1 MHGGRIIRQRLKIL
15 DILNI
20 FKTMPTSRIAY
31 FAGISELTAKTKMDD
46 LAEFGLVDKSPHST
60 PNSIQWILSPFGEQ
74 IFNEFKEHD
83 YSLFMLT
90 PKDLNT
96 KNQVKCEAI
105 SQMLKDDWCS
115 FTQIR
120 NMTNTTI
127 KELKLFLRFF
137 GYRGMLEEKLIGGEI
152 HYRFSDLK

>member
-1 MHGGRIIRQRLKIL
+1 MKIL

-31 FAGISELTAKTKMDD
+31 FAGISELTAKTKMDE
-46 LAEFGLVDKSPHST
+46 LAEFRLVDRSPHST

-96 KNQVKCEAI
+96 ENQSKYEAI
-105 SQMLKDDWCS
+105 SQMLKEDWYS

-120 NMTNTTI
+120 NTTNTTI
-127 KELKLFLRFF
+127 KELKLFLRFLE
-137 GYRGMLEEKLIGGEI
+137 YRGMLEDNLIDGEI
-152 HYRFSDLK
+152 KYRLSDLK

>member
-20 FKTMPTSRIAY
+20 FKAIPTSRIAY
-31 FAGISELTAKTKMDD
+31 FVGISELTAKTKMDE
-46 LAEFGLVDKSPHST
+46 LAEFGLVERSPHST

-74 IFNEFKEHD
+74 ILNDFKEHD

-90 PKDLNT
+90 SEDLNT
-96 KNQVKCEAI
+96 KNRAKYEAI
-105 SQMLKDDWCS
+105 SQMLKEDWCL
-115 FTQIR
+115 FTEIR
-120 NMTNTTI
+120 NVTNTTN

-137 GYRGMLEEKLIGGEI
+137 GYRDMLEENLIGGEI

>member
-1 MHGGRIIRQRLKIL
+1 
-15 DILNI
+15 
-20 FKTMPTSRIAY
+20 MPTSRIAY
-31 FAGISELTAKTKMDD
+31 FAGISELTAKTKMDE
-46 LAEFGLVDKSPHST
+46 LAEFGLVARSPHST

-90 PKDLNT
+90 PEDLNT
-96 KNQVKCEAI
+96 KNQAKYEAI

-115 FTQIR
+115 FTHIKDI
-120 NMTNTTI
+120 TNATI

-137 GYRGMLEEKLIGGEI
+137 TYRDMLEENLIDGEI
-152 HYRFSDLK
+152 KYRLSDSK